1 MHTHKRGHAD
11 VVVFCYSL
19 YIASLILNRGAIAAE
34 ADWVSTMNKELIINS
49 SGEGVEIALLEDKKL
64 VELHYER
71 GQGQFAVGD
80 IYLGKIK
87 KLMPGLNAVF
97 VDVGYEKDAFLHYTD
112 LSPHFRSLLKFT
124 KACIEGNVTWGD
136 DFSRF
141 KNEAEILKTG
151 KITEVFTGKPE
162 VLVQVLK
169 EPISS
174 KGPRL
179 SCEISLPGRFVV
191 MTPFNDV
198 VAISRKI
205 HSAEERKRLQRIVES
220 IKPKNFGVI
229 VRTAA
234 EGKNTAELHADLLEL
249 EKMWKGIQNDLKAA
263 KPPQMIMSEQDKTTS
278 ILRDLLNDSFQKVVV
293 NDKTL
298 LGVARDYI
306 SRVSPGQE
314 DIVVLHNNAQPI
326 FDTCGVTRQVKASFG
341 KTVNLNS
348 GAYLIIEHTEALH
361 VIDVNSGTRSPEAGQ
376 EANALATNLEAAQ
389 EIVRQL
395 RLRDLGGIIIIDF
408 IDMKLPD
415 NRKQILDAVEQMMA
429 SDRAKHTVLPI
440 SKFGLMQITRQRLRP
455 EINISTAEL
464 CPTCRGTG
472 KIGPTMLLV
481 DDIEKDLKYIVSQ
494 GLRNLKLY
502 VHPILEAYLTRG
514 TFFKS
519 SIAKKWD
526 KEYKIKVK
534 VVSDSNSPIT
544 EYNFFDAQTD
554 DLIKL

>member
-1 MHTHKRGHAD
+1 
-11 VVVFCYSL
+11 
-19 YIASLILNRGAIAAE
+19 
-34 ADWVSTMNKELIINS
+34 MNKELIINAS
-49 SGEGVEIALLEDKKL
+49 AEGVEIALLENKKL

-80 IYLGKIK
+80 IYLGKVK
-87 KLMPGLNAVF
+87 KMMPGLNAVF

-112 LSPHFRSLLKFT
+112 LSPYLRSLLKFT
-124 KACIEGNVTWGD
+124 KACVEGNANWGD
-136 DFSRF
+136 DFGRF
-141 KNEAEILKTG
+141 KNEAEILKSG
-151 KITEVFTGKPE
+151 KITEVFNGKPE

-191 MTPFNDV
+191 MTPFNDT

-220 IKPKNFGVI
+220 VKSKNFGVI

-234 EGKNTAELHADLLEL
+234 EGKNTAELHTDLMEL
-249 EKMWKGIQNDLKAA
+249 EKMWKTIQKDLKGGKA
-263 KPPQMIMSEQDKTTS
+263 PQMIMSEQDKTTS
-278 ILRDLLNDSFQKVVV
+278 ILRDLLNDSFQRVVT

-298 LGVARDYI
+298 AGLAKDYI
-306 SRVSPGQE
+306 SKVSPGQE
-314 DIVVLHNNAQPI
+314 SIVSLHSNQQPI
-326 FDTCGVTRQVKASFG
+326 FETYGVAKQVKAAFG
-341 KTVNLNS
+341 KTVNLHS

-389 EIVRQL
+389 EIARQL

-408 IDMKLPD
+408 IDMKLGD
-415 NRKQILDAVEQMMA
+415 NRKQVLDAMEDLMA
-429 SDRAKHTVLPI
+429 TDRARHTVLPI

-455 EINISTAEL
+455 EINISTAEE

-472 KIGPTMLLV
+472 KIGPSILLA
-481 DDIEKDLKYIVSQ
+481 DDIEKDLKYVVSQ
-494 GLRNLKLY
+494 GIRKLKLS
-502 VHPILEAYLTRG
+502 VHPIVEAYLTKG
-514 TFFKS
+514 NLLKPS
-519 SIAKKWD
+519 LAKKWE
-526 KEYKIKVK
+526 KAMQVKLKVIA
-534 VVSDSNSPIT
+534 DTNSPLT
-544 EYNFFDAQTD
+544 EYNFYDAATD

>member
-1 MHTHKRGHAD
+1 
-11 VVVFCYSL
+11 
-19 YIASLILNRGAIAAE
+19 
-34 ADWVSTMNKELIINS
+34 MNKELIINAS
-49 SGEGVEIALLEDKKL
+49 AEGVEIALLENKRL
-64 VELHYER
+64 VELHFER

-112 LSPHFRSLLKFT
+112 LSPYLRSLLKFT

-141 KNEAEILKTG
+141 KNEAEIMKSG
-151 KITEVFTGKPE
+151 KITEVFNGKPE

-191 MTPFNDV
+191 MTPFNDT

-220 IKPKNFGVI
+220 VKSKNFGVI

-234 EGKNTAELHADLLEL
+234 EGKNTAELHADLMEL
-249 EKMWKGIQNDLKAA
+249 EKMWKSIQKDLKGA
-263 KPPQMIMSEQDKTTS
+263 KAPQMIMSEQDKTTS
-278 ILRDLLNDSFQKVVV
+278 ILRDLLNDSFQRVVA

-298 LGVARDYI
+298 MNVAKDYI
-306 SRVSPGQE
+306 AKVSPGQE
-314 DIVVLHNNAQPI
+314 SIVSLHNNQQSI
-326 FDTCGVTRQVKASFG
+326 FETYGVAKQVKAAFG
-341 KTVNLNS
+341 KTVNLHS

-389 EIVRQL
+389 EIARQL

-408 IDMKLPD
+408 IDMKLGD
-415 NRKQILDAVEQMMA
+415 NRKQLVDAMEDLMA
-429 SDRAKHTVLPI
+429 TDRARHTVLPI

-455 EINISTAEL
+455 EINIVTAEE

-472 KIGPTMLLV
+472 KIGPSILLA
-481 DDIEKDLKYIVSQ
+481 DDIEKDLKYVVSQ
-494 GLRNLKLY
+494 GIRKLKLS
-502 VHPILEAYLTRG
+502 VHPIVEAYLTKG
-514 TFFKS
+514 NILKPS
-519 SIAKKWD
+519 LAKKWE
-526 KEYKIKVK
+526 KAMQVKLKVIA
-534 VVSDSNSPIT
+534 DNNSPLT
-544 EYNFFDAQTD
+544 EYNFYDAATD

>member
-1 MHTHKRGHAD
+1 
-11 VVVFCYSL
+11 
-19 YIASLILNRGAIAAE
+19 
-34 ADWVSTMNKELIINS
+34 MNKELIINA
-49 SGEGVEIALLEDKKL
+49 SGEGVELALLEDKKL

-80 IYLGKIK
+80 IHLGKIK

-112 LSPHFRSLLKFT
+112 LSPHLRSLIKYT
-124 KACIEGNVTWGD
+124 KMCIEGGANWGD
-136 DFSRF
+136 DFGRF
-141 KNEAEILKTG
+141 KNEPEILKSG
-151 KITEVFTGKPE
+151 KITEVFNGKPE
-162 VLVQVLK
+162 ILVQVLK

-191 MTPFNDV
+191 VTPFNDV

-205 HSAEERKRLQRIVES
+205 HSSEERKRLQRIVES
-220 IKPKNFGVI
+220 IKPKNLGVI

-234 EGKNTAELHADLLEL
+234 EGKNTAELHADILEL
-249 EKMWKGIQNDLKAA
+249 EKMWKGIEKNLKGA

-293 NDKTL
+293 NDKNL
-298 LGVARDYI
+298 LAVAREYI
-306 SRVSPGQE
+306 SKVSPGQE
-314 DIVVLHNNAQPI
+314 DIVTLHSGNSSI
-326 FDTCGVTRQVKASFG
+326 FDTYGIAKQVKSSFG
-341 KTVNLNS
+341 KTVNMNS

-389 EIVRQL
+389 EIVRQM

-408 IDMKLPD
+408 IDMKLAD
-415 NRKQILDAVEQMMA
+415 NRKQLFDAVETLMTN
-429 SDRAKHTVLPI
+429 DRARHTVLPI

-464 CPTCRGTG
+464 CPTCKGTG
-472 KIGPTMLLV
+472 KIGPSILLA

-494 GLRNLKLY
+494 GIRKLKLH
-502 VHPILEAYLTRG
+502 VHPILEAYLTKWSI
-514 TFFKS
+514 FKP

-526 KEYKIKVK
+526 KEYKVK
-534 VVSDSNSPIT
+534 VTVVGDNDSPLT
-544 EYNFFDAQTD
+544 EYNFYDAQTD

>member
-1 MHTHKRGHAD
+1 
-11 VVVFCYSL
+11 
-19 YIASLILNRGAIAAE
+19 
-34 ADWVSTMNKELIINS
+34 MNKELIINAS
-49 SGEGVEIALLEDKKL
+49 AEGVEIALLENKRL
-64 VELHYER
+64 VELHFER

-112 LSPHFRSLLKFT
+112 LSPYLRSLLKFT
-124 KACIEGNVTWGD
+124 KACVEGNAAWGD
-136 DFSRF
+136 DFGRF
-141 KNEAEILKTG
+141 KNEPEIMKSG
-151 KITEVFTGKPE
+151 KITDVFNGKPE

-191 MTPFNDV
+191 MTPFNDT

-205 HSAEERKRLQRIVES
+205 HSSEERKRLQRIVES
-220 IKPKNFGVI
+220 VKSKNFGVI

-234 EGKNTAELHADLLEL
+234 EGKNTAELHADLQEL
-249 EKMWKGIQNDLKAA
+249 EKMWKSIQKNLKGGKA
-263 KPPQMIMSEQDKTTS
+263 PQMIMSEQDKTTS
-278 ILRDLLNDSFQKVVV
+278 ILRDLLNDSFQRVVA

-298 LGVARDYI
+298 MNVAKDYI
-306 SRVSPGQE
+306 SKVSPGQE
-314 DIVVLHNNAQPI
+314 SIVSLHNNQQPI
-326 FDTCGVTRQVKASFG
+326 FETFGVAKQVKAAFG
-341 KTVNLNS
+341 KTVNLHS

-389 EIVRQL
+389 EIARQL

-408 IDMKLPD
+408 IDMKLGD
-415 NRKQILDAVEQMMA
+415 NRKQVLDAMEDLMA
-429 SDRAKHTVLPI
+429 TDRARHTVLPI

-455 EINISTAEL
+455 EINIVTAEE

-472 KIGPTMLLV
+472 KIGPSILLA
-481 DDIEKDLKYIVSQ
+481 DDIEKDLKYVVSQ
-494 GLRNLKLY
+494 GIRKLKLS
-502 VHPILEAYLTRG
+502 VHPIVEAYLTKG
-514 TFFKS
+514 NILKPS
-519 SIAKKWD
+519 LAKKWE
-526 KEYKIKVK
+526 KAMQVKLK
-534 VVSDSNSPIT
+534 VVADNNSPLT
-544 EYNFFDAQTD
+544 EYNFYDAATD